1 MPRINFDLKDILIN
15 LSISFINIVFNIKNL
30 QKGKPLSSIGITVL

>member
-30 QKGKPLSSIGITVL
+30 QKGKHLSSIGITVL